1 MGSIKPPVSRAT
13 SRYNCHEHCH
23 NMGTKLSKANAKEG
37 GAKEVVTDKSATLPP
52 AITEKKETDEDLA
65 AKSETLP
72 RNAFDRSSSFSKRFR
87 KSMTKFVGKK
97 KGNKEAP
104 EEKVEKAST
113 EQINIEQEKEDDF
126 KTTQQKARADF
137 FKEMYTADEKINVVA
152 DVEKEENNVESEAED
167 KETKNEEDEKLNV
180 SLIGTPELTPE
191 EELKKH
197 ADIEEENIV
206 EEEKQE
212 IKTEDADD
220 ELHDQTPEPETITK
234 PEEQQVALEEGQ
246 EIQETEKESSDD
258 AVKCDTA
265 NEVEDVQSVTTAEP
279 AEEEKSDDT
288 KAEVSEE
295 EHESEEACD
304 AEEENT
310 PDDEEAT
317 KNETIEVEKE
327 EVNQEENVDNAESDK
342 EDQESNDGSGAESLD
357 SKSDDIEDTESE
369 EGVTTDEGIAGSDE
383 DTVET
388 EDIKKPGV
396 TESIEEGHCDIITE

>member
-1 MGSIKPPVSRAT
+1 
-13 SRYNCHEHCH
+13 
-23 NMGTKLSKANAKEG
+23 MGTKLSKANAKEG

-104 EEKVEKAST
+104 EEKVEKATEEATT
-113 EQINIEQEKEDDF
+113 EQINIEQEKEGDF

-137 FKEMYTADEKINVVA
+137 FKEMYTADEKIDVVA
-152 DVEKEENNVESEAED
+152 DVEKEENNVESED

-180 SLIGTPELTPE
+180 SLIGTPELTHE
-191 EELKKH
+191 EELKNTPV
-197 ADIEEENIV
+197 EEENLPEKIV

-220 ELHDQTPEPETITK
+220 ELPDQTPEPETITK
-234 PEEQQVALEEGQ
+234 PEEQQVALVEGQ

-396 TESIEEGHCDIITE
+396 TESIEQGHCDIITE

>member
-37 GAKEVVTDKSATLPP
+37 GAKEVVADKSATLPP

-104 EEKVEKAST
+104 EEKVEKATEEATT
-113 EQINIEQEKEDDF
+113 EQINIEQEREDDF

-137 FKEMYTADEKINVVA
+137 FKEMYTADEKIDVVA
-152 DVEKEENNVESEAED
+152 DVEKEENNVESEG

-191 EELKKH
+191 EELKKP
-197 ADIEEENIV
+197 ADIEEKIV

-212 IKTEDADD
+212 IKSEDADD

-246 EIQETEKESSDD
+246 ETQE
-258 AVKCDTA
+258 
-265 NEVEDVQSVTTAEP
+265 
-279 AEEEKSDDT
+279 
-288 KAEVSEE
+288 
-295 EHESEEACD
+295 
-304 AEEENT
+304 
-310 PDDEEAT
+310 
-317 KNETIEVEKE
+317 
-327 EVNQEENVDNAESDK
+327 
-342 EDQESNDGSGAESLD
+342 
-357 SKSDDIEDTESE
+357 
-369 EGVTTDEGIAGSDE
+369 
-383 DTVET
+383 
-388 EDIKKPGV
+388 
-396 TESIEEGHCDIITE
+396 